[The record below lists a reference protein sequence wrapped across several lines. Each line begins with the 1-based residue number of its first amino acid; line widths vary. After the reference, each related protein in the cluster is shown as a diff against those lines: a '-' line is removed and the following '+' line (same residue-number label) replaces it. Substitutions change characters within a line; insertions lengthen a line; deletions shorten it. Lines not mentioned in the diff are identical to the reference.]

1 MPSSILNDETES
13 MSVFTSESDTTSIF
27 DVPRTVSAIE
37 NNDDRNTY
45 RPSPETTKR
54 RVTTTSAPKTT
65 AKATE
70 KTEPTKAPETKAPE
84 TEAPPEAEAP
94 VESTPIEEPAGDE

>member
-65 AKATE
+65 AKAPE

-84 TEAPPEAEAP
+84 TEAP